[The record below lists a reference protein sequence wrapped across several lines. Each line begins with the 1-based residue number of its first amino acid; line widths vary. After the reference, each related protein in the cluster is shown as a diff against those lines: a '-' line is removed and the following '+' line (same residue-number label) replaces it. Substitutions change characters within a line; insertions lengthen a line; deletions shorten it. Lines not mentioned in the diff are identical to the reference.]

1 MKSLMIVVLMIIVGV
16 LIFDAKP
23 VTAQT
28 TPTAK
33 VRKPVIIKPEP
44 CVDPE
49 TGVGNRMTPEARI
62 LAAKRMRLPESQRRV
77 LNLLDLGIEPYD
89 YNNGVDYEEGIWRF
103 LKDFALLIK

>member
-1 MKSLMIVVLMIIVGV
+1 MIIVGV

-28 TPTAK
+28 TPTAI
-33 VRKPVIIKPEP
+33 VRKPVTIKPEP

-62 LAAKRMRLPESQRRV
+62 LAAQRMRLPESKRRN
-77 LNLLDLGIEPYD
+77 LNLLDLGLEPDD
-89 YNNGVDYEEGIWRF
+89 YNHNNRVDYEEGIWRF

>member
-1 MKSLMIVVLMIIVGV
+1 MKPLMSVALMIIVGV
-16 LIFDAKP
+16 LIFDVKP

-28 TPTAK
+28 PPTAK
-33 VRKPVIIKPEP
+33 MRKPVTIKPEP

-62 LAAKRMRLPESQRRV
+62 LAAQRMRLPESKRRA
-77 LNLLDLGIEPYD
+77 LNLSDLGIEPD
-89 YNNGVDYEEGIWRF
+89 GHSKGVDYEEGIWRF

>member
-1 MKSLMIVVLMIIVGV
+1 MKSLMIVMLMIIAGV

-33 VRKPVIIKPEP
+33 ARKPVTIKPKP
-44 CVDPE
+44 WVNPE
-49 TGVGNRMTPEARI
+49 TGVGNRMSPEART
-62 LAAKRMRLPESQRRV
+62 LAAQRMRLPESQRRA

-89 YNNGVDYEEGIWRF
+89 NNNGVDYEEGIWRF